1 MSKMLSMLLPELD
14 VSDDILI
21 RGLTDDSRLLSG
33 GELYLAVSGDVFN
46 GADFIDE
53 AMQKN
58 VAAVISDQPIEKS
71 ESATWK
77 APVYYLEDLAR
88 LRGEIASRYYDEP
101 STKMRVI
108 AITGTNG
115 KTSCSHFI
123 AKTLALL
130 GVPCG
135 FIGTL
140 GAGVEGLSGAN
151 VELNMTTPGAIALQ
165 ETLSEF
171 SDRGVSVVSLEAS
184 SHGLTQERLRGTD
197 IDTAVLTNISR
208 DHLDFHGS
216 LEAYTEAK
224 SRLFQFKS
232 IQNVILN
239 ADDDSAEAFARV
251 VNDGVK
257 VVTYSLHSSNA
268 DVHCKSLT
276 LSRSGINATVVTPWG
291 TAEIAC
297 SLLGMFNVSNVLA
310 VISALGCNGYALS
323 EIASGLS
330 KLETVKGRM
339 DLIAL
344 ENGIDVI
351 IDYAHTPDALEKALA
366 GVRSHC
372 EGAVWCVMGCG
383 GDRDKG
389 KRSQMGAVAARLAD
403 RTVVSSDNP
412 RSEDPNKII
421 NDVLAGVPS
430 SQTEIGDVCA
440 LTDRSEAIAYA
451 LGNAKSGDM
460 VLIAGK
466 GHEEY
471 QELFNGRVDYSDYAE
486 VSNWQVGK
494 VGDDRSEEA

>member
-77 APVYYLEDLAR
+77 ASVYYLEDLAR
-88 LRGEIASRYYDEP
+88 LRGEIASRYYDKP

-224 SRLFQFKS
+224 
-232 IQNVILN
+232 
-239 ADDDSAEAFARV
+239 
-251 VNDGVK
+251 
-257 VVTYSLHSSNA
+257 
-268 DVHCKSLT
+268 
-276 LSRSGINATVVTPWG
+276 
-291 TAEIAC
+291 
-297 SLLGMFNVSNVLA
+297 
-310 VISALGCNGYALS
+310 
-323 EIASGLS
+323 
-330 KLETVKGRM
+330 
-339 DLIAL
+339 
-344 ENGIDVI
+344 
-351 IDYAHTPDALEKALA
+351 
-366 GVRSHC
+366 
-372 EGAVWCVMGCG
+372 
-383 GDRDKG
+383 
-389 KRSQMGAVAARLAD
+389 
-403 RTVVSSDNP
+403 
-412 RSEDPNKII
+412 
-421 NDVLAGVPS
+421 
-430 SQTEIGDVCA
+430 
-440 LTDRSEAIAYA
+440 
-451 LGNAKSGDM
+451 
-460 VLIAGK
+460 
-466 GHEEY
+466 
-471 QELFNGRVDYSDYAE
+471 
-486 VSNWQVGK
+486 
-494 VGDDRSEEA
+494 